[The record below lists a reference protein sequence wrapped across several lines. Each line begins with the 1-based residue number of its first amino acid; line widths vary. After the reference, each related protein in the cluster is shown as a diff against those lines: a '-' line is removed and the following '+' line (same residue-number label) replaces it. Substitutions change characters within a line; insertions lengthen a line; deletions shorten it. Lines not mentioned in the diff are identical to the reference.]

1 MDIRKTKVVL
11 YPSKIPFDIT
21 FVIEE
26 CGSKVKAHKFIMAMG
41 SPMCMKQFY
50 GGWGLPENKS
60 EIVIQS
66 TTKEAF
72 VTKVDF

>member
-11 YPSKIPFDIT
+11 DPSKIPFDIT

-41 SPMCMKQFY
+41 SPMCIKQFY
-50 GGWGLPENKS
+50 GGWGYQK
-60 EIVIQS
+60 
-66 TTKEAF
+66 TKA
-72 VTKVDF
+72 KL